1 MGEWEE
7 AMFSGFPGKMNKCYC
22 LLAKEN
28 PYTKITR
35 KTWLYSYWNKYK
47 EIKLGQRIHLDL
59 NR

>member
-1 MGEWEE
+1 MGKWEE

-35 KTWLYSYWNKYK
+35 KMWLYSY
-47 EIKLGQRIHLDL
+47 
-59 NR
+59 